1 MSGTPERLYRV
12 CPACGTA
19 GAHQSGCDRAD
30 DPLPPKPVPEWLT
43 DERERLVDALEVAVV
58 EREAAI
64 DTFGEAKARVNGDAS
79 IENIERVAEAEAA
92 YDAAC
97 KRVRECRAEL
107 LRAAP
112 PPQQT
117 EPVAWAV
124 KEGSAWEGIWDSAD
138 IAEKDARQLRRLS
151 DCRGKVEVVPLYPP
165 PQQTEPVPF
174 YGTVDW
180 ALGAPC
186 AWCDYSGPGY
196 WQPGTHAP
204 DCPWHRVGGEE
215 ERKRRFRAVAH
226 ARRAAP
232 PPQQT
237 EPPFA
242 WVVERFYK
250 TDAEWGVYCIE
261 YAEADTKEPV
271 AFMAARGIPSR
282 VVALYRAAPPA
293 LDVEPI
299 NGESER

>member
-1 MSGTPERLYRV
+1 VGTAAEGRERARCRETGSVVVALGASDRLTARVALGDAFLVAFGGTVSTPERL
-12 CPACGTA
+12 A
-19 GAHQSGCDRAD
+19 
-30 DPLPPKPVPEWLT
+30 
-43 DERERLVDALEVAVV
+43 DERERAARELEIMAQADEIGASGSRANVAATH
-58 EREAAI
+58 E
-64 DTFGEAKARVNGDAS
+64 K
-79 IENIERVAEAEAA
+79 
-92 YDAAC
+92 
-97 KRVRECRAEL
+97 VRKLRRAAEL
-107 LRAAP
+107 LRAP

-215 ERKRRFRAVAH
+215 DRKRRFRAVAH

>member
-117 EPVAWAV
+117 EPDGLLPCPFCGGEAV
-124 KEGSAWEGIWDSAD
+124 VQPHGDPKGLWRVFCSVPGSSAEHRAGCWMGSDSFHSKADAISAWN
-138 IAEKDARQLRRLS
+138 R
-151 DCRGKVEVVPLYPP
+151 
-165 PQQTEPVPF
+165 
-174 YGTVDW
+174 
-180 ALGAPC
+180 
-186 AWCDYSGPGY
+186 
-196 WQPGTHAP
+196 
-204 DCPWHRVGGEE
+204 
-215 ERKRRFRAVAH
+215 
-226 ARRAAP
+226 
-232 PPQQT
+232 
-237 EPPFA
+237 
-242 WVVERFYK
+242 
-250 TDAEWGVYCIE
+250 
-261 YAEADTKEPV
+261 
-271 AFMAARGIPSR
+271 
-282 VVALYRAAPPA
+282 RAAPPA
-293 LDVEPI
+293 LDVEP
-299 NGESER
+299 